1 MGRNATLY
9 LLPLLL
15 AACTQAPPDPA
26 GAASPAQPAG
36 QQPPLDQPEQDVP
49 PATAPT
55 PGPGLAR
62 FDGYAGLRFGMEEA
76 EARSAWDGT
85 LEGGP
90 GKECHYLRP
99 GGDAPSQSPMLMFED
114 GRLVRYDVHAA
125 DVAAPGGGRVGMD
138 AAAIGGLYG
147 DRVVAGPHKY
157 TDGQYLR
164 IEDPDGDGVLVFET
178 EPDGLVTE
186 WHVGLSPQAD
196 YVEGCS

>member
-1 MGRNATLY
+1 MGSKATLY

-26 GAASPAQPAG
+26 GTASPAQPAA
-36 QQPPLDQPEQDVP
+36 QQPLLDQPEQDVP

-55 PGPGLAR
+55 PGPGRAR

-76 EARSAWDGT
+76 EARAVWDGT
-85 LEGGP
+85 LEGEAGD
-90 GKECHYLRP
+90 ECHYLRP
-99 GGDAPSQSPMLMFED
+99 EGDAPSQSPMLMFED

-138 AAAIGGLYG
+138 AAAIGELYG

-186 WHVGLSPQAD
+186 WRVGLSPQAD